1 MLALVKA
8 NAEKAE
14 EVGLTLEAG
23 STLEA
28 NKIYNNI
35 ITQRI
40 TPCYLL
46 DVLLMAGADAKSF
59 GIAMHRCTA
68 MLQFYPSAT
77 GQSPPRPLQN
87 QLIRSG
93 TVHPKTVENIHFS
106 QT

>member
-1 MLALVKA
+1 MGAVVHMLALVKA

-40 TPCYLL
+40 TPC
-46 DVLLMAGADAKSF
+46 
-59 GIAMHRCTA
+59 
-68 MLQFYPSAT
+68 
-77 GQSPPRPLQN
+77 
-87 QLIRSG
+87 
-93 TVHPKTVENIHFS
+93 
-106 QT
+106 